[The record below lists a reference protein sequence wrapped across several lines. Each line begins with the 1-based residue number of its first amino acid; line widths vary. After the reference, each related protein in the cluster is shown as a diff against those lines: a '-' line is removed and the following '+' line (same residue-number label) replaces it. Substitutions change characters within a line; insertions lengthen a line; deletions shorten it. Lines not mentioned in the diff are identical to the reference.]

1 MKTISLSSWA
11 GDFNARELRT
21 KNHDMKKLKRKRRR
35 ARSFAGK
42 SRRQPMS
49 DKLDWDV
56 ALIGFDPTQR
66 ARYLHAII
74 DARQSGRPEPEMD
87 CGRRKTDLVRLIDDD
102 DGRRSFYEALL
113 QIQWLPSVI
122 QGAVMKVLDQALQKH
137 KRCIADA
144 RTVTF

>member
-11 GDFNARELRT
+11 RDFNARELRT

-49 DKLDWDV
+49 DTLDWDV
-56 ALIGFDPTQR
+56 ALIGYDPTQR
-66 ARYLHAII
+66 ARYLDAII
-74 DARQSGRPEPEMD
+74 DARQSGGPEPEMD

-102 DGRRSFYEALL
+102 DGRRSFYEAFT
-113 QIQWLPSVI
+113 QNPMAPICDPGRRHEGSRS
-122 QGAVMKVLDQALQKH
+122 GAAKA
-137 KRCIADA
+137 
-144 RTVTF
+144 